1 MLHVP
6 ISLEILIVNAYRAM
20 VEMDIFNVM
29 LSMHVWVAQMI
40 VTRMQNVSI
49 SVMANTNVNV
59 TMGSQVMAYLVN
71 QLKMCAQ
78 LNQP

>member
-1 MLHVP
+1 MLHAP
-6 ISLEILIVNAYRAM
+6 ISLGILIVNACRAT

-29 LSMHVWVAQMI
+29 LSMHVWAAQMI
-40 VTRMQNVSI
+40 VTRTQNVSI

-59 TMGSQVMAYLVN
+59 TMGSQVMAYPVN
-71 QLKMCAQ
+71 QLRMSAQ